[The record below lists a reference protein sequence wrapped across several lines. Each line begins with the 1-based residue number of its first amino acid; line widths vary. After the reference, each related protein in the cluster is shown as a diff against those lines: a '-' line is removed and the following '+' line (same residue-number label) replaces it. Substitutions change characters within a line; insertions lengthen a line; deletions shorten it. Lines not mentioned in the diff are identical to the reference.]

1 MRILRLLSGRPLAC
15 GCLAGIYET
24 YTGPTLWIVDAR
36 GADCADPA
44 HRPGVQLVPAG
55 RTDGVQVGTHC
66 GLTGRAK
73 PAQDLA

>member
-24 YTGPTLWIVDAR
+24 YTGPTVWIVDAR
-36 GADCADPA
+36 GADCTDPA

-55 RTDGVQVGTHC
+55 RTDGVQS
-66 GLTGRAK
+66 GRTA
-73 PAQDLA
+73 A